1 MLARGGYWTL
11 GQTLYLN
18 SKITS
23 SCHCGSCNKDSRR
36 QAWSAVAYIFG
47 ALCQLQNPT
56 KKVSTQGGQIEKAK
70 AYECWHYLGTALQN
84 EIWHAVILQIPI
96 CSAMSRSC
104 QHSKPS
110 FKCAPAP
117 AGVCF
122 CSSPLCKQH
131 FLLRGLGNRACK
143 CSTRKWDA
151 RIEIV
156 IRCISS
162 AHPMGSCLQS
172 VSRLSWLI
180 SWSTTLGWGCSW
192 AARYRD
198 SNCSQSVPSEEV
210 SKYNHFNYCELV
222 DHRDCRLPPLAGLPC
237 WLCLTS
243 YIWRHMDCIHTLWWC
258 FGLLHHRVRWSPYD
272 VIYMKCHT

>member
-1 MLARGGYWTL
+1 MHEAQQGFCMLARGGYWTL

-23 SCHCGSCNKDSRR
+23 SCHCGSCNMDFRR

-47 ALCQLQNPT
+47 ALCQLQHPT
-56 KKVSTQGGQIEKAK
+56 KKVSTQGGQMEKK
-70 AYECWHYLGTALQN
+70 GLWMLTLSWHGPTDWDSSCCDTTFRSVVPCQDRVSTQNYLSN
-84 EIWHAVILQIPI
+84 VPP
-96 CSAMSRSC
+96 C
-104 QHSKPS
+104 
-110 FKCAPAP
+110 
-117 AGVCF
+117 VCF

-131 FLLRGLGNRACK
+131 FLLRGLGNRAWK

-162 AHPMGSCLQS
+162 VHPMGSCLQS

-192 AARYRD
+192 APW
-198 SNCSQSVPSEEV
+198 Q
-210 SKYNHFNYCELV
+210 
-222 DHRDCRLPPLAGLPC
+222 
-237 WLCLTS
+237 
-243 YIWRHMDCIHTLWWC
+243 
-258 FGLLHHRVRWSPYD
+258 
-272 VIYMKCHT
+272 